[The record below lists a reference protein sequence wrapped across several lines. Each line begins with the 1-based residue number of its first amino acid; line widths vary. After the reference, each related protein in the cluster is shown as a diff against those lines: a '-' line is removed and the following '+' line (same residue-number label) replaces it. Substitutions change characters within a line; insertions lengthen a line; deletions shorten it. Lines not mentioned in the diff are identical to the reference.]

1 MREENVALRYEWDKI
16 EKTYRKAIAL
26 AAQQNQDEVITKR
39 VVVEL
44 CSELPDMQLE
54 LNASILENVQKVV
67 VHTQVLVVRMDIVEA
82 EYKARIE
89 ELEKRD
95 LIEQLKLVAKEII
108 GKIAHR
114 IEETTLLLET
124 TIESWLGI
132 EHIDV
137 VEEVHEEIR
146 WAKAEIVKL
155 KEATL
160 GLTLV
165 QQMV

>member
-1 MREENVALRYEWDKI
+1 MQGVPKI
-16 EKTYRKAIAL
+16 GLGWA
-26 AAQQNQDEVITKR
+26 
-39 VVVEL
+39 
-44 CSELPDMQLE
+44 
-54 LNASILENVQKVV
+54 
-67 VHTQVLVVRMDIVEA
+67 
-82 EYKARIE
+82 
-89 ELEKRD
+89 EKRD

-146 WAKAEIVKL
+146 
-155 KEATL
+155 
-160 GLTLV
+160 
-165 QQMV
+165 